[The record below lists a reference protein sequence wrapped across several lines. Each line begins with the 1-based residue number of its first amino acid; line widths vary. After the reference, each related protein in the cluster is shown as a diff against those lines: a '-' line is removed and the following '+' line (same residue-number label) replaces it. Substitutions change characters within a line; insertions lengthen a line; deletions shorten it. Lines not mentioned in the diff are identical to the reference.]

1 MKQDNNLKNC
11 FRKSFFEYFDL
22 IDTDK
27 SGLLEQ
33 DEVLGMITVNL
44 V

>member
-1 MKQDNNLKNC
+1 MANRR
-11 FRKSFFEYFDL
+11 RKSFFEYFDI